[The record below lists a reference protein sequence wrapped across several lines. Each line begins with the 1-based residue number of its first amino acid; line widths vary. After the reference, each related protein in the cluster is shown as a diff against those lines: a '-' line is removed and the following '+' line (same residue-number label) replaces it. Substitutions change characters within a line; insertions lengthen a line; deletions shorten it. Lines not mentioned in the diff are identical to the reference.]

1 MEEGSVKICRKG
13 VGRET
18 RQVSYKGGV
27 CWLVFL
33 ALNVMSVVGRCLCVC
48 ACLRDVGHSEG

>member
-1 MEEGSVKICRKG
+1 MEEGSVKIGRKG

-33 ALNVMSVVGRCLCVC
+33 SHHVKSVVGR
-48 ACLRDVGHSEG
+48 